1 MPKDKNFGLQINATE
16 VCTGWL
22 HIQYILYTNAKLF
35 EDPICAI
42 FSENRDLNMNMTC
55 HIKIGESSGGP
66 TKWPRE

>member
-1 MPKDKNFGLQINATE
+1 MSQRFAQGGRI
-16 VCTGWL
+16 
-22 HIQYILYTNAKLF
+22 YTNAKLF
-35 EDPICAI
+35 KDPICAI